1 MPEGLP
7 GGGGGGGM
15 IAFGI
20 DPDIIHKPTRRVNAK
35 MSQDIFE
42 LHNGVVPIA
51 SGSFYV
57 N

>member
-7 GGGGGGGM
+7 GGGGGGM